1 MRLLP
6 LVVAVVCS
14 LTGIAQSTL
23 VVEVELNRP
32 KDGGVVRI
40 ALCPNAE
47 AYDKEKG
54 CRVASGKADGE
65 IVRITVADLPEGRY
79 AIKAFH
85 DVNGS
90 GGMDFN
96 WVGMPKEPY
105 GFSNNVMG
113 NMGPPKFDQAA
124 FPVKKGTNT
133 TRFKMRG

>member
-1 MRLLP
+1 MRFLP
-6 LVVAVVCS
+6 FVLAVVCS
-14 LTGIAQSTL
+14 SIAMAQSTL

-40 ALCPNAE
+40 ALCPNVE

-65 IVRITVADLPEGRY
+65 IVRISVADLPEGRY

-85 DVNGS
+85 DVNESGS
-90 GGMDFN
+90 MDFN

-105 GFSNNVMG
+105 GFSNNAMG
-113 NMGPPKFDQAA
+113 AMGPPKFEQAA
-124 FPVKKGTNT
+124 FPVKKGSNT

>member
-6 LVVAVVCS
+6 FFLAVVCS
-14 LTGIAQSTL
+14 ITGVAQSTL

-40 ALCPNAE
+40 ALCPNVE

-54 CRVASGKADGE
+54 CRVAHGAADGE

-85 DVNGS
+85 DVNSS
-90 GGMDFN
+90 GNMDFN
-96 WVGMPKEPY
+96 WAGLPKEPY

-113 NMGPPKFDQAA
+113 TMGPPKFEQAA
-124 FPVKKGTNT
+124 FPVTKGSNT
-133 TRFKMRG
+133 TRFRMRG